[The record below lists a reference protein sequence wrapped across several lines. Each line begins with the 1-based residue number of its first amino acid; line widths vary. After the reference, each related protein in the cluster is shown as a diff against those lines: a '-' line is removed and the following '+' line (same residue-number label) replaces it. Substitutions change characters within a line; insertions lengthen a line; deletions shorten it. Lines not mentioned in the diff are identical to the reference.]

1 MSYSWPTNFPSVAS
15 TVPVG
20 ALMRHPMFDAAKR
33 QGDIEAARKIVRELP
48 DWKTLEVVGRRFAL
62 QHARLVVVGGDPAAP
77 NQIPR
82 AFGERLSEVSG
93 CPLDNGILRANSPKH
108 TGKSALARLLSR
120 AQYAGRLRRGAHYVA
135 VDDVMTQGGTI
146 SELRQFINLHGARMV
161 GVVTLAFTN
170 STVMSDGLQIAPSLE
185 TRRLL
190 SERYPSAELSELL
203 SEFGIYSGD
212 TGALTESEARC
223 ILRFPTIARLREV
236 FEQTRAELSGSSKA
250 TTEEAKEKAH
260 RRVGS
265 R

>member
-15 TVPVG
+15 TVSVG

-33 QGDIEAARKIVRELP
+33 HGDIEAARRIALELP
-48 DWKTLEVVGRRFAL
+48 NWKALEVVGRRFAF
-62 QHARLVVVGGDPAAP
+62 QNARLVVVGGDPSAP

-82 AFGERLSEVSG
+82 AFGERLSEVTG
-93 CPLDNGILRANSPKH
+93 CLLDNGILRSNSPKH

-120 AQYAGRLRRGAHYVA
+120 AEYAGRLRRGAHYVA

-185 TRRLL
+185 TRRLI
-190 SERYPSAELSELL
+190 SETFPPAELSALL

-212 TGALTESEARC
+212 AGALTESEARC
-223 ILRFPTIARLREV
+223 ILRFPTMYRLREV
-236 FEQTRAELSGSSKA
+236 FEQTRAELSGKYKSTINEGEK
-250 TTEEAKEKAH
+250 KAH
-260 RRVGS
+260 RKVG
-265 R
+265 RG